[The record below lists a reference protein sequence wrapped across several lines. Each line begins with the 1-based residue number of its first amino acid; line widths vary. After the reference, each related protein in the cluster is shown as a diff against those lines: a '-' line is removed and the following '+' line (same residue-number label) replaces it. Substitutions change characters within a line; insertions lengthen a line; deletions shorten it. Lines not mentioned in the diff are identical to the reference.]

1 MLETQLS
8 FLEKILED
16 HNKKLEQ
23 SEKEFTN
30 YKNQERMYDLDGT
43 ALMVTTQVANIESE
57 IYNADSEINIRREKY
72 NLLKSKL
79 SSDEKILADR
89 LLNNINVRVLSLRGE
104 LGKIESLLIQ
114 NIAQHGENH
123 GAVRDLEKKLEGIK
137 EQLSLKIK
145 ELTELGMVVQDP
157 LLARQ
162 DIVTELIKL
171 DTEIVAYELKN
182 NESKNLLKIYLEKLK
197 DLPEKQL
204 QFSKLQRNSSIIL
217 NENYSLL
224 RKQLEESKD

>member
-1 MLETQLS
+1 MGLYDSKSNGPIQYTEDYDDEIGERFADRLLAGLSTKHRPGTDIIDISYTSVWPHEAQLIINNLVKVYKEFEMKISGEYAGNTVEFLET
-8 FLEKILED
+8 ILED

-89 LLNNINVRVLSLRGE
+89 LLNNINVQVLSLE
-104 LGKIESLLIQ
+104 
-114 NIAQHGENH
+114 EN
-123 GAVRDLEKKLEGIK
+123 
-137 EQLSLKIK
+137 
-145 ELTELGMVVQDP
+145 
-157 LLARQ
+157 LAR
-162 DIVTELIKL
+162 
-171 DTEIVAYELKN
+171 
-182 NESKNLLKIYLEKLK
+182 
-197 DLPEKQL
+197 
-204 QFSKLQRNSSIIL
+204 
-217 NENYSLL
+217 
-224 RKQLEESKD
+224 